1 VAIIVVL
8 LLPWV
13 LLRSWTAPL
22 YFVGVSVLVVAVMLI
37 PIQGFR
43 EIGSMLFV
51 GLLLDTLVARPPPIT
66 PLVALSRN
74 RHASPKRNS
83 APKRGRFSGTSQAR
97 NETRTRDP
105 FLTIRGRRATRTS
118 EETAVLQGTYT
129 PFGRG
134 SLPKDGP
141 ITRDMRRLSSCFA
154 TPSIRVAIG
163 GFPPHPSSHR

>member
-1 VAIIVVL
+1 MAIIVVL

-37 PIQGFR
+37 PIQSFR

-83 APKRGRFSGTSQAR
+83 APKGADSQLLPKPGTR
-97 NETRTRDP
+97 LE
-105 FLTIRGRRATRTS
+105 L
-118 EETAVLQGTYT
+118 VT
-129 PFGRG
+129 P
-134 SLPKDGP
+134 SLPWKCS
-141 ITRDMRRLSSCFA
+141 TN
-154 TPSIRVAIG
+154 
-163 GFPPHPSSHR
+163 